1 MAAGVAM
8 NADMPTAVMAILV
21 VWPNA
26 APHWDKQGHRLALR
40 FERKLVE

>member
-1 MAAGVAM
+1 
-8 NADMPTAVMAILV
+8 V